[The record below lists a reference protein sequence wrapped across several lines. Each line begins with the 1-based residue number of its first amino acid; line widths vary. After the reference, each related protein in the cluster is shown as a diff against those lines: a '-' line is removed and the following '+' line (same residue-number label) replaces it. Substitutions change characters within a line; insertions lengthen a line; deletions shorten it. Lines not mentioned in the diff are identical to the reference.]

1 MNTMTLAEF
10 TLMERSAGQ
19 ESFRVLGI
27 DPGYGRLGLALIEKK
42 NGKEM
47 LIYSTCLVS
56 SSATPFPLRLAY
68 LGEEVEKLI
77 KKERPNAIGLEKLFL
92 VKNQKTG
99 GQVAE
104 VRGMLLYLTAKAG
117 LAESLFEFTPREIKT
132 AVVGY
137 GGASKDQV
145 SKMIGRLITL
155 PPKKMLD
162 DEIDAIAVALTALA
176 KIPFLL
182 STRTRRG
189 Y

>member
-1 MNTMTLAEF
+1 M
-10 TLMERSAGQ
+10 SQ

-42 NGKEM
+42 NGKET
-47 LIYSTCLVS
+47 LIYSTCLE
-56 SSATPFPLRLAY
+56 SAKTMPFPLRLAY

-77 KKERPNAIGLEKLFL
+77 EQEKPNAISLEKLFL

-104 VRGMLLYLTAKAG
+104 VRGMLLYLVAQAG
-117 LAESLFEFTPREIKT
+117 LGESLFEFTPREIKT

-137 GGASKDQV
+137 GGASKEQV
-145 SKMIGRLITL
+145 AQMVGRLITL

-182 STRTRRG
+182 STRTLEG

>member
-1 MNTMTLAEF
+1 MLMAF
-10 TLMERSAGQ
+10 TPMEPSASQ

-27 DPGYGRLGLALIEKK
+27 DPGYGRLGLALIEKR
-42 NGKEM
+42 NGKEK

-56 SSATPFPLRLAY
+56 SSNTPFPLRLAY
-68 LGEEVEKLI
+68 LGKEVEKIL
-77 KKERPNAIGLEKLFL
+77 KEEKPNAIGLEKLFL

-104 VRGMLLYLTAKAG
+104 VRGMLLYLTAEAG

-145 SKMIGRLITL
+145 AKMVSQLIAL

-182 STRTRRG
+182 STRTLGG